1 VYFAAMPDLLFDL
14 KKDPEELHNL
24 AEDPA
29 YTNIV
34 LKYAQK
40 MLSWRMANDERTLTY
55 MLVGPKGVV
64 KRPRSY
70 K

>member
-1 VYFAAMPDLLFDL
+1 VYFAAMPDILFDL
-14 KKDPEELHNL
+14 KKDPEELHDL
-24 AEDPA
+24 AKDPT
-29 YTNIV
+29 YTATV

-55 MLVGPKGVV
+55 MLVEPKGVV